1 MRRGRQATLVQ
12 VILPC
17 TRVAPPA
24 PLLTTMTDRQFVK
37 LTVED
42 RIAIITIDHAPVNA
56 FDKTTLDELG
66 SAVDE
71 VVADANVKAAIVT
84 GGGQLAFVAGADI
97 NEFTKLTTAEE
108 AQKFIELGQSTFTKI
123 ENSPKPF
130 IAAING
136 IALGGGMELALACH
150 MRIIGDRAR
159 LGQPEINLGIIP
171 GWGGTQR
178 LTRIVGPAKA
188 TELILTGDNLTA
200 QEAFRLNLVNKV
212 VPGGEVLKTAK
223 DLAKKI
229 TSKGALAIAAAMDA
243 IGKARDAELAGGL
256 NVEAGNV
263 VKLVGTED
271 AKEGITAFLSKR
283 QPVFKDK

>member
-1 MRRGRQATLVQ
+1 
-12 VILPC
+12 
-17 TRVAPPA
+17 
-24 PLLTTMTDRQFVK
+24 MTERQFVK
-37 LTVED
+37 TTIED
-42 RIAIITIDHAPVNA
+42 RVAVITIDHPPVNA
-56 FDKTTLDELG
+56 FDKQTMQELGETIDEL
-66 SAVDE
+66 
-71 VVADANVKAAIVT
+71 VADANVKAVVIT
-84 GGGQLAFVAGADI
+84 GGGQMAFVAGADI
-97 NEFTKLTTAEE
+97 NEFTRLTTPEE
-108 AQKFIELGQSTFTKI
+108 ARAFIETGQRTFDKI

-136 IALGGGMELALACH
+136 VALGGGMELALACH
-150 MRIIGDRAR
+150 MRIIGDRVR

-200 QEAFRLNLVNKV
+200 AEALRLNLVNKL

-229 TSKGALAIAAAMDA
+229 ASKGGLAVAAALEA
-243 IGKARDAELAGGL
+243 IGQARDADLQAGLA
-256 NVEAGNV
+256 VEATNV
-263 VKLVGTED
+263 SKLTATED
-271 AKEGITAFLSKR
+271 AREGITAFLGKR

>member
-1 MRRGRQATLVQ
+1 
-12 VILPC
+12 
-17 TRVAPPA
+17 
-24 PLLTTMTDRQFVK
+24 MTERQFIK
-37 LTVED
+37 LTIED

-56 FDKTTLDELG
+56 FDFTTLTELG

-71 VVADANVKAAIVT
+71 VVANPDVKAAIIT

-97 NEFTKLTTAEE
+97 NEFTKLTTPEQA
-108 AQKFIELGQSTFTKI
+108 ATFIELGQSTFTKI
-123 ENSPKPF
+123 ENRPKPF

-229 TSKGALAIAAAMDA
+229 VSKGGLAIAAAMQA
-243 IGKARDAELAGGL
+243 ISQARDAELNAGL
-256 NVEAGNV
+256 AVEAKNITN
-263 VKLVGTED
+263 LVGTED
-271 AKEGITAFLSKR
+271 AREGITAFLGKR

>member
-1 MRRGRQATLVQ
+1 MSE
-12 VILPC
+12 
-17 TRVAPPA
+17 
-24 PLLTTMTDRQFVK
+24 RQFVK
-37 LTVED
+37 ITCED
-42 RIAIITIDHAPVNA
+42 RVAIITIDHAPVNA
-56 FDKTTLDELG
+56 LNHQVLDEM
-66 SAVDE
+66 ARVVDE
-71 VVADANVKAAIVT
+71 IVADSNVKAAIVT
-84 GGGQLAFVAGADI
+84 GAGQMAFVAGADI
-97 NEFTKLTTAEE
+97 NEFTKLTTPESAKEFM
-108 AQKFIELGQSTFTKI
+108 AKGQSTFTKI

-136 IALGGGMELALACH
+136 VALGGGMELALACH

-178 LTRIVGPAKA
+178 LTRIVGPAKSA
-188 TELILTGDNLTA
+188 ELILTGDNLTA
-200 QEAFRLNLVNKV
+200 QEAYRLNLVNKV

-229 TSKGALAIAAAMDA
+229 VSKGAMAIAAAMDS
-243 IGKARDAELAGGL
+243 ISKARDAALSDGLA
-256 NVEAGNV
+256 VEANNV
-263 VKLVGTED
+263 AKLVGTED